1 MRYVKWTFWALIASV
16 IFGFLHYT
24 LPQHDIVRIVGTEN
38 RRIDFGENSI
48 FWASPDG
55 GTAASGN
62 RDVRFIN
69 AVRANGKVIV
79 YRNEDTGW
87 GWPPYFKLDSS
98 NLQTEAQAYTSTDA
112 NPKWVSMT
120 HYGWRN
126 EFLTIFPNAVAVKQ
140 VAGPD
145 VTIIP
150 WVNIIILSFLAFI
163 LFMVRRMW
171 LQFRERTIDPA
182 LDDVAETWDEV
193 EDSAGAARDR
203 ARGTWG
209 RFTGWLGTWKAK
221 PRK

>member
-1 MRYVKWTFWALIASV
+1 MKYVKWTFWALIASV

-24 LPQHDIVRIVGTEN
+24 LPQHDIARIVGTEN

-55 GTAASGN
+55 GTAISGN

-69 AVRANGKVIV
+69 AVLANGKIMV

-98 NLQTEAQAYTSTDA
+98 NLQTEAQALTSTDVT
-112 NPKWVSMT
+112 PKWVSIT

-126 EFLTIFPNAVAVKQ
+126 EWISIFPNTVGVRQ
-140 VAGPD
+140 VDGPD
-145 VTIIP
+145 VTIVP
-150 WVNIIILSFLAFI
+150 WLNIVILSVLGFIAFMI
-163 LFMVRRMW
+163 RRMW

-182 LDDVAETWDEV
+182 LIDVADTWDDV
-193 EDSAGAARDR
+193 EDSAGAARDK
-203 ARGTWG
+203 AVGVWG
-209 RFTGWLGTWKAK
+209 RLVAWLGTFRSK
-221 PRK
+221 PRR